1 MTDDLAT
8 VATFTTLSEA
18 EAAKLTLESE
28 GIRAMIDD
36 TDWNTMGIPVPNVQ
50 LRVNADDLE
59 RATELLAEHG
69 HTLTSDEPDEE
80 STEPEPIT
88 CLQCGNEIPAGKT
101 KCPKCG
107 WTYVA

>member
-28 GIRAMIDD
+28 GICAMIDD

-50 LRVNADDLE
+50 LRVNEEDLE

-69 HTLTSDEPDEE
+69 HTLTSDEPDEDDA
-80 STEPEPIT
+80 PETVT
-88 CLQCGNEIPAGKT
+88 CLECGTEIPEGKT

-107 WTYVA
+107 WSYVA